1 MLYTV
6 PLPLAKRKG
15 PWYNVHDP
23 VRVALVFACWLAQGL
38 TADEEA
44 DNTYCEQLYQDYVND
59 PDPDKHQTISLEELC
74 KREGVYKRYRG
85 RFLAVSRPLS
95 GLYLVFVFTFGL
107 YRSGDGSAY

>member
-1 MLYTV
+1 M

-23 VRVALVFACWLAQGL
+23 VRVALVFAWWLAQGL

-44 DNTYCEQLYQDYVND
+44 DNAYCEQLYQDYLND
-59 PDPDKHQTISLEELC
+59 PDPDKHQTISLGALQA
-74 KREGVYKRYRG
+74 GG
-85 RFLAVSRPLS
+85 RVQAVSRPLS

>member
-1 MLYTV
+1 MCL
-6 PLPLAKRKG
+6 
-15 PWYNVHDP
+15 
-23 VRVALVFACWLAQGL
+23 ACWLVQGL

-85 RFLAVSRPLS
+85 GIEAAFWSL
-95 GLYLVFVFTFGL
+95 FGL
-107 YRSGDGSAY
+107 CFYVWSLQIRRRQRILKR

>member
-1 MLYTV
+1 M

-59 PDPDKHQTISLEELC
+59 PDPDKHQTISLEE
-74 KREGVYKRYRG
+74 
-85 RFLAVSRPLS
+85 AVSRPLS